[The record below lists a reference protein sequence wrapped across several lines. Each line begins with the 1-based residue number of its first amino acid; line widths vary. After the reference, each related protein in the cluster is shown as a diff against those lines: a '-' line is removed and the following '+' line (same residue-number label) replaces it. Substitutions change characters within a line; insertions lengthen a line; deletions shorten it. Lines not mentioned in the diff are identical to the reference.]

1 MDTPNNVEQI
11 LKGALALSPEERG
24 TLAARLIESLDGP
37 KKEDGATQE
46 EIDAAWAIEAEKR
59 MREIDEGKVEPIL
72 AVTKLWPDYVQDTS
86 NGSAPPSTIT
96 LPNGTKL

>member
-1 MDTPNNVEQI
+1 MDTPNNFEQI

-37 KKEDGATQE
+37 NKEDGATQE

-59 MREIDEGKVEPIL
+59 MREIDEGKVEPIPGDEVMARL
-72 AVTKLWPDYVQDTS
+72 RSRYK
-86 NGSAPPSTIT
+86 
-96 LPNGTKL
+96 